1 MNATISDRGAVM
13 ANFINAD
20 RETDYLFPPSMQDWL
35 PEDHLA
41 RFVAE
46 VVDQLDLSEL
56 TSQYAGRG
64 SQAHHPAV
72 LLSLLIYGYAT
83 GVFSSRKIERAT
95 HDSIAF
101 RYLAANTH
109 PDHDTIAAF
118 RRRFLPQLEN
128 LFVQVLLL
136 AREMKLMKLGR
147 IALDGTKMKANAS
160 KHKALSYGHA
170 KKIEAQLKAE
180 VSALTAQAE
189 AADQAPVI
197 EGMDVPA
204 EISRREARL
213 AALAEAKR
221 KIEER
226 AQERFE
232 REQAEYQQKQAER
245 QAQRDAGKKPRGRE
259 PEPPLPGPRDTDQ
272 VNLTDE
278 QSRIMP
284 VSGGGFEQ
292 CYNAQAGVDT
302 ETMLVVSTHITQA
315 ANDKREVAPALSKLC
330 ALPEALGTAT
340 DLLADTGYFSKAN
353 VQACIDSNIQ
363 PSLATARDKHHLSV
377 FDRFAT
383 DTPAPDTEDPVA
395 LMKHQLTTQSGRAL
409 YALRKQTVEPVF
421 GIIKHVMGLRQFSL
435 RGVDNVAGEWTLAN
449 LAWNVKRMNVLRLAV

>member
-1 MNATISDRGAVM
+1 MM

-41 RFVAE
+41 RFVVE

-56 TSQYAGRG
+56 TEQYAGRG

-95 HDSIAF
+95 YDSIAF

-118 RRRFLPQLEN
+118 RRRFLPQLES

-147 IALDGTKMKANAS
+147 IALDGSKVKANAS
-160 KHKALSYGHA
+160 KHKALSYKHA

-189 AADQAPVI
+189 AADQTRVV
-197 EGMDVPA
+197 EDMDIPA
-204 EISRREARL
+204 EIARREARL
-213 AALAEAKR
+213 TALAEAQR
-221 KIEER
+221 QIAAR
-226 AQERFE
+226 ARERFE
-232 REQAEYQQKQAER
+232 QEQAEYQQKQAKR
-245 QAQRDAGKKPRGRE
+245 QAQRDRGKKPRGRE
-259 PEPPLPGPRDTDQ
+259 PKAPLPGPRDTDQ

-278 QSRIMP
+278 ESRIMP
-284 VSGGGFEQ
+284 ISGGGFEQ

-302 ETMLVVSTHITQA
+302 ETMLVVSAHITQA
-315 ANDKREVAPALSKLC
+315 TNDKQQVEPALSKLC

-340 DLLADTGYFSKAN
+340 DLLADTGYFSQTN
-353 VQACIDSNIQ
+353 VRACIGSNIQ
-363 PSLATARDKHHLSV
+363 PSLAVARDQHHWSV
-377 FDRFAT
+377 FERFA
-383 DTPAPDTEDPVA
+383 PDEPVPETEDPVA

-421 GIIKHVMGLRQFSL
+421 GIIKQVMGLRQFSM
-435 RGVDNVAGEWTLAN
+435 RGLDKVAGEWTLAT

>member
-1 MNATISDRGAVM
+1 MG
-13 ANFINAD
+13 NFVNAD

-41 RFVAE
+41 RFVVE
-46 VVDQLDLSEL
+46 VVDQLDLSAL
-56 TSQYAGRG
+56 TRQYAGRG

-109 PDHDTIAAF
+109 PDHDTIASF

-160 KHKALSYGHA
+160 KHKALSYAHA

-180 VSALTAQAE
+180 VKALTAQAE
-189 AADQAPVI
+189 AADQAPVV
-197 EGMDVPA
+197 EGMDIPA

-213 AALAEAKR
+213 VALAEAKR
-221 KIEER
+221 KIEAR
-226 AQERFE
+226 AQARFE
-232 REQAEYQQKQAER
+232 REQAEYQQKQAKR
-245 QAQRDAGKKPRGRE
+245 QAQRDAGKKPGGRE

-278 QSRIMP
+278 ESRIMR
-284 VSGGGFEQ
+284 VSGGSFEQ

-302 ETMLVVSTHITQA
+302 ETMLVVSAHITQA
-315 ANDKREVAPALSKLC
+315 ANDKQEIVPTLSRLC
-330 ALPEALGTAT
+330 ALPEVLGIAT
-340 DLLADTGYFSKAN
+340 DLLADTGYFSQAN
-353 VQACIDSNIQ
+353 VQACLGSNIQ
-363 PSLATARDKHHLSV
+363 PSLAVARDQHHLSV
-377 FDRFAT
+377 FDRFAP
-383 DTPAPDTEDPVA
+383 DASAPDTEDPVA

-435 RGVDNVAGEWTLAN
+435 RGLRKVTGEWTLAN
-449 LAWNVKRMNVLRLAV
+449 LAWNVKRMNVLRLAA

>member
-1 MNATISDRGAVM
+1 MMG
-13 ANFINAD
+13 NFLNAD
-20 RETDYLFPPSMQDWL
+20 RDTDYLFPPSMQDWL

-41 RFVAE
+41 RFVVE
-46 VVDQLDLSEL
+46 VVDQLDLSDL
-56 TSQYAGRG
+56 TRQYAGRG

-72 LLSLLIYGYAT
+72 LLNLLIYGYAT

-118 RRRFLPQLEN
+118 RRRFLPQFEA

-147 IALDGTKMKANAS
+147 IALDGTKVKANAS
-160 KHKALSYGHA
+160 KHKALSYAHA

-204 EISRREARL
+204 EIARREARL
-213 AALAEAKR
+213 EALAAAKR
-221 KIEER
+221 KIEAR

-232 REQAEYQQKQAER
+232 REQAEYQQKQAKR
-245 QAQRDAGKKPRGRE
+245 QARRDAGKKPRGRE
-259 PEPPLPGPRDTDQ
+259 PKPPLPGPRDTDQ

-278 QSRIMP
+278 ESRIMP

-302 ETMLVVSTHITQA
+302 QTMLVVSAHITQA
-315 ANDKREVAPALSKLC
+315 TNDKQEVAPALNRLC

-340 DLLADTGYFSKAN
+340 DLLADTGYFSQAN
-353 VQACIDSNIQ
+353 VEACMGSGIQ
-363 PSLATARDKHHLSV
+363 PSLAVARDQHHPCV
-377 FDRFAT
+377 FDRFGP
-383 DTPAPDTEDPVA
+383 DTAAPDTEDPVA

-421 GIIKHVMGLRQFSL
+421 GIIKQVMGLRQFSL
-435 RGVDNVAGEWTLAN
+435 RGLDKVTGEWTLAT